1 MSVKVSNLQTL
12 VSPLSGCFQSSCYYT
27 SILNSAYTTG
37 ITKWL
42 AVGSGALL
50 AQGGLAELEAAYFNS
65 SPASGTTALNALVT
79 AIQSS
84 IKNSNG
90 TIPAVYARSVPLASS
105 VAGTA
110 YTSAGFPT
118 VDLGSVNN
126 GGDLPYVEK
135 LFVALNSGHQYLER
149 IHVSDT
155 LVIDIFVTLTK
166 SAVTCTTDCG
176 GNIIPTPSLGVC
188 GADDSSSEDCGN
200 RYGYN
205 FPFFQPCAST
215 ASWTPL

>member
-27 SILNSAYTTG
+27 SILNSAYTSG
-37 ITKWL
+37 ITTWL
-42 AVGSGALL
+42 SSGSGALL
-50 AQGGLAELEAAYFNS
+50 GQGGLAELEAAYLAS
-65 SPASGTTALNALVT
+65 SPADGTIALNALVS

-84 IKNSNG
+84 ITNSDG
-90 TIPAVYARSVPLASS
+90 TTPVVSARSVPLASS

-110 YTSAGFPT
+110 YTSNAFNST
-118 VDLGSVNN
+118 DLASVNV

-135 LFVALNSGHQYLER
+135 VFVALNSGNNYLER

-155 LVIDIFVTLTK
+155 LVLDIFVTLSSTGL
-166 SAVTCTTDCG
+166 CTTDCG
-176 GNIIPTPSLGVC
+176 GNIIPTPSIGLC